1 MTTIDTVL
9 KTGVDSPPTATA
21 KRVLLVAS
29 DPAVSEQTGW
39 EIGFWW
45 EELTHSYWEFVQA
58 GYEVVIASPNGG
70 RLKGDALSDPR
81 DERRLSVDDLI
92 SLGFINSPEH
102 MALLEHVPAIS
113 ELDARQFD
121 AVFLVG
127 GEGPMYTFVDNRDV
141 QALLR
146 AFYEAGKITAVICHA
161 TSVLLRTTL
170 SSGELLVK
178 GKTWTGFANSEEDYS
193 DSFVNMKLQP
203 FRIEDEAR
211 KLNDTNFIVEGPY
224 AAHAVRDGNLITG
237 QQQSS
242 AAATARLVIE
252 ALGK

>member
-1 MTTIDTVL
+1 MSTGVAMTTGTEDAPRT
-9 KTGVDSPPTATA
+9 TAPR
-21 KRVLLVAS
+21 RVLIVAS
-29 DPAVSEQTGW
+29 DPAVSTQTGW
-39 EIGFWW
+39 PIGFWW
-45 EELTHSYWEFVQA
+45 EELTHSYSEFIAA

-70 RLKGDALSDPR
+70 RLQADTISDPR
-81 DERRLSVDDLI
+81 DEMRLSEDDLI
-92 SLGFINSPEH
+92 SLGFLSSPKHLALIEDAQTLSGVDIN
-102 MALLEHVPAIS
+102 
-113 ELDARQFD
+113 DFD

-127 GEGPMYTFVDNRDV
+127 GMGPMFTFVNNPDIHALVRD
-141 QALLR
+141 
-146 AFYEAGKITAVICHA
+146 FYEAGKVTSVICHA
-161 TSVLLRTTL
+161 TSVLLKTTL

-193 DSFVNMKLQP
+193 DSFVGQQLQP

-211 KLNDTNFIVEGPY
+211 KLDDTNFIVQGPY
-224 AAHAVRDGNLITG
+224 TAHAVRDGNLITG